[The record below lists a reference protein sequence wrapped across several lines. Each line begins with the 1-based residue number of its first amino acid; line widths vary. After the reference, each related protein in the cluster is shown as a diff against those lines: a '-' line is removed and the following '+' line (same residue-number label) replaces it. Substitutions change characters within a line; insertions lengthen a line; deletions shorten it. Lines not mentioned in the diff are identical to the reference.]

1 MALSNSQY
9 NGVMRE
15 YEERQLKHRHER
27 DRRVARLYEA
37 APEIQRLD
45 QEITAQ
51 AARCA
56 RLGLA
61 GDKALEEEKNRLQ
74 ELRRK
79 RRDSLLEAGF
89 PEDYTQMAYDCP
101 DCKDTGYINGKRCH
115 CFERAR
121 LRILYA
127 QSGIEEIL
135 KRENFSTLTYEYYD
149 DTKLLPGPGMTE
161 LQYMRRAVELCQRFA
176 AEFPKKRGNLLLT
189 GSTGVGKTFLTNC
202 IAREL
207 IDAGVSVIYLS
218 SQDLFELFSKSRFG
232 REREEQEEAQE
243 NCRHI
248 LECELLVIDDLGTE
262 INNSFVSSQLFYCIN
277 ERINQNLGTI
287 ISTNLSID
295 LLRDSYSDRVA
306 SRIMSHY
313 TMVPLYGADI
323 RMKRKGISGV

>member
-9 NGVMRE
+9 NGLMRE
-15 YEERQLKHRHER
+15 YEERQLRHRHER

-37 APEIQRLD
+37 VPRIQQLD
-45 QEITAQ
+45 QEISAQ

-56 RLGLA
+56 RMGLQ
-61 GDKALEEEKNRLQ
+61 GDSALEAEKARLQ
-74 ELRRK
+74 QLRQTRK
-79 RRDSLLEAGF
+79 SCLLKAGF
-89 PEDYTQMAYDCP
+89 PEDYTQMTYDCQ
-101 DCKDTGYINGKRCH
+101 DCKDTGYVNGKRCH

-127 QSGIEEIL
+127 QSGIEEVL
-135 KRENFSTLTYEYYD
+135 KRENFSTLTYDYYD

-161 LQYMRRAVELCQRFA
+161 LQYMRRAVELCRRFA
-176 AEFPKKRGNLLLT
+176 AEFSEKPGNLLLT

-202 IAREL
+202 IAKEL

-218 SQDLFELFSKSRFG
+218 SQDLFELFSKGRFS

-243 NCRHI
+243 SCRHI
-248 LECELLVIDDLGTE
+248 LECDLLIIDDLGTE

-277 ERINQNLGTI
+277 ERINSRRGTI
-287 ISTNLSID
+287 ISTNLSLD

-313 TMVPLYGADI
+313 TIVPLYGGDI
-323 RMKRKGISGV
+323 RMKRRGISGD

>member
-9 NGVMRE
+9 NGLMRE
-15 YEERQLKHRHER
+15 YEERQLRRRHER
-27 DRRVARLYEA
+27 ERRVARLYEKV
-37 APEIQRLD
+37 PRIRELD
-45 QEITAQ
+45 QEISAQ

-56 RLGLA
+56 RLGLT
-61 GDKALEEEKNRLQ
+61 GDGSLEEAKKHLQ
-74 ELRRK
+74 ELRRS
-79 RRDSLLEAGF
+79 RRECLSEAGF

-135 KRENFSTLTYEYYD
+135 KRENFSTLSFAYYD
-149 DTKLLPGPGMTE
+149 DKEPLPGLGMTE
-161 LQYMRRAVELCQRFA
+161 LQYMRVIVKQCREFV
-176 AEFPKKRGNLLLT
+176 AEFPEKPRNLLLT

-202 IAREL
+202 IAKEL

-232 REREEQEEAQE
+232 REREDQEEAQE
-243 NCRHI
+243 SCRHI
-248 LECELLVIDDLGTE
+248 LECELLIIDDLGTE

-277 ERINQNLGTI
+277 ERINRNLGTI

-313 TMVPLYGADI
+313 TMVPLYGGDI
-323 RMKRKGISGV
+323 RMKRRGISGY